1 VSTIE
6 PICVQIAALGGQ
18 GGGVLAEWLADAA
31 DIAGYPAQV
40 TSIPGV
46 AQRTGATTYYLEV
59 FPDKEPDG
67 KPVFCL
73 FPDEDGLDLMA
84 ALEPMEAARALNL
97 GLISERTT
105 VITADKRIYST
116 AEKSVAGNGAVKSE
130 ALIEPLRRAAKDVVA
145 LDIEGVVGRPGGQG
159 NAALLGAIQASGVL
173 PITDDDCRQAI
184 RAKGVA
190 VPTNLADF
198 EAGLSAARGGKTGG
212 AETADG
218 LTYEEPPQDLEADL
232 QKFPKALRPIVG
244 HGFARLAD
252 YQDNDYARLYGKR
265 LAALPGL
272 DPDGMSDDQIEAFGE
287 TAKRLAA
294 WMSYEDV
301 IRVAQLKTRPG
312 RLAGIRGNLGLGDD
326 DRFRLIDFL
335 KPGREEVA
343 SLLPPGL
350 GGLLMK
356 LPSKGGP
363 GGMKLRLATS
373 RPFAFG
379 MLRLL
384 GRLRPWRPKTYRYAR
399 EQAAIETWLRAVTAA
414 LETDS
419 DIARRTAELAVLARG
434 YGGVRERGLTRIE
447 KVLEG
452 WERRLIEDAEGL
464 SREIDRMLDQA
475 RNDPDADIAA

>member
-1 VSTIE
+1 MSTLE

-31 DIAGYPAQV
+31 DIAGFPAQV

-67 KPVFCL
+67 EPVFCL

-116 AEKSVAGNGAVKSE
+116 AEKSVAGDGAVKSD
-130 ALIEPLRRAAKDVVA
+130 ALIEPLERAAKDVVA
-145 LDIEGVVGRPGGQG
+145 LDIEAVVGRPGGQG

-173 PITDDDCRQAI
+173 PFADDDCRQAI

-190 VPTNLADF
+190 VPTNMADF
-198 EAGLSAARGGKTGG
+198 EAGLSVTRGERTRE
-212 AETADG
+212 AETSDG
-218 LTYEEPPQDLEADL
+218 LAYNEAPEDLEADL
-232 QKFPKALRPIVG
+232 QQFPKALRPIVG

-252 YQDNDYARLYGKR
+252 YQDGDYARLYGKR
-265 LAALPGL
+265 LTALPGL
-272 DPDGMSDDQIEAFGE
+272 DPDGMSDDQVAAFGE
-287 TAKRLAA
+287 VAKRLAA

-312 RLAGIRGNLGLGDD
+312 RLASIRGNLGLGED

-350 GGLLMK
+350 GGLVMK

-363 GGMKLRLATS
+363 GGVKLRLATS

-379 MLRLL
+379 VLSLLARLK
-384 GRLRPWRPKTYRYAR
+384 PWRPRTYRFER
-399 EQAAIETWLRAVTAA
+399 EQAAIEIWLAAVAA
-414 LETDS
+414 GLETNPS
-419 DIARRTAELAVLARG
+419 IAKRTAELAVLARG
-434 YGGVRERGLTRIE
+434 YGGVRERGLIGLE
-447 KVLEG
+447 KILDG
-452 WERRLIEDAEGL
+452 RERRLKEDAEGL
-464 SREIDRMLDQA
+464 SGDIDRLLDQA
-475 RNDPDADIAA
+475 RNNPDADIAA

>member
-1 VSTIE
+1 VSTLE

-46 AQRTGATTYYLEV
+46 AQRTGATTYYVEV

-116 AEKSVAGNGAVKSE
+116 AEKSVAGDGAVRSD
-130 ALIEPLRRAAKDVVA
+130 ALIEPLRRAARDVVA
-145 LDIEGVVGRPGGQG
+145 LNMEAVVGRTGGQG

-173 PITDDDCRQAI
+173 PFTDDDCRQAI

-198 EAGLSAARGGKTGG
+198 EAGLMASRGGG
-212 AETADG
+212 AREAEALDG
-218 LTYEEPPQDLEADL
+218 LAYDEAPEALEADL
-232 QKFPKALRPIVG
+232 QQFPKALRPIVG

-252 YQDNDYARLYGKR
+252 YQDSAYARLYGKR

-272 DPDGMSDDQIEAFGE
+272 DPDGMDGDQVEAFGE
-287 TAKRLAA
+287 AAKRLAA

-312 RLAGIRGNLGLGDD
+312 RLATVRGNLGLNED

-356 LPSKGGP
+356 IPSKGGP
-363 GGMKLRLATS
+363 GGIKLRLATS
-373 RPFAFG
+373 QPFAYG

-384 GRLRPWRPKTYRYAR
+384 ARLRPWRPKTYRYAR
-399 EQAAIETWLRAVTAA
+399 EQAAIEVWLAAVSAA
-414 LETDS
+414 LETDPG
-419 DIARRTAELAVLARG
+419 IAKRTAELAVLARG
-434 YGGVRERGLTRIE
+434 YGGVRERGLDRLENT
-447 KVLEG
+447 LEG
-452 WERRLIEDAEGL
+452 WEHRLKEDAEGL
-464 SREIDRMLDQA
+464 SREIDRLLDQA
-475 RNDPDADIAA
+475 RNDPDAGIAA

>member
-1 VSTIE
+1 VSTLE

-59 FPDKEPDG
+59 FPDKAPDG

-116 AEKSVAGNGAVKSE
+116 AEKSVAGDGAVKSD

-145 LDIEGVVGRPGGQG
+145 LNMESVVGRPGGQG

-173 PITDDDCRQAI
+173 PFTDDDCRQAI

-198 EAGLSAARGGKTGG
+198 EAGLMAARGGG
-212 AETADG
+212 AREAEAING
-218 LTYEEPPQDLEADL
+218 LAYDEAPEDLEADL
-232 QKFPKALRPIVG
+232 QKFLKALRPIVG

-252 YQDNDYARLYGKR
+252 YQDSDYARLYGKR
-265 LAALPGL
+265 LTALPGL
-272 DPDGMSDDQIEAFGE
+272 DPDGMDGAQVDAIGE
-287 TAKRLAA
+287 TARRLAA

-312 RLAGIRGNLGLGDD
+312 RLAGIRGNLGLGGD

-356 LPSKGGP
+356 IPSKGGP

-384 GRLRPWRPKTYRYAR
+384 TRLKPWRPKTYRYAR
-399 EQAAIETWLRAVTAA
+399 EQVAIEIWLAAVGAA
-414 LETDS
+414 LDTDP

-434 YGGVRERGLTRIE
+434 YGGVRERGLERLE
-447 KVLEG
+447 KTLEG
-452 WERRLIEDAEGL
+452 WERRLKEDAEGL
-464 SREIDRMLDQA
+464 SRDIDRLLDQA
-475 RNDPDADIAA
+475 RNNPDADIAA